1 MGKSQPKSSVVGLGT
16 ESIVYLNTSSQF
28 PTVTKNRRTNGKT
41 QYRFEGFVYQA
52 LAKLGAHVPTLI
64 SVSDDELVM
73 SAFSG
78 ATIDD
83 QIDLYEEVE
92 IFRDIAK
99 DLALDRRILFS
110 GFGPAKL
117 INDQFCG
124 IYDSWGVFL
133 HVALDKLRS
142 SSLLSSDQKKNLST
156 YWQSTAPKIKL
167 EIGMIVHGDFALS
180 AIFVKDKHYEGII
193 DYGDAFI
200 GDPLMDI
207 AYFRFKEI
215 TKGYGQQ
222 IYRLLLEQYLQIT
235 AIDREYAEEV
245 ISLYMIYWAV
255 ERIHADNLE
264 QDLINKFLE
273 KTDALIKHLNKNTK

>member
-1 MGKSQPKSSVVGLGT
+1 ML
-16 ESIVYLNTSSQF
+16 
-28 PTVTKNRRTNGKT
+28 
-41 QYRFEGFVYQA
+41 
-52 LAKLGAHVPTLI
+52 
-64 SVSDDELVM
+64 
-73 SAFSG
+73 
-78 ATIDD
+78 
-83 QIDLYEEVE
+83 
-92 IFRDIAK
+92 
-99 DLALDRRILFS
+99 
-110 GFGPAKL
+110 
-117 INDQFCG
+117 
-124 IYDSWGVFL
+124 
-133 HVALDKLRS
+133 
-142 SSLLSSDQKKNLST
+142 
-156 YWQSTAPKIKL
+156 
-167 EIGMIVHGDFALS
+167 VHGDFALS

-235 AIDREYAEEV
+235 GIDREYAEEV

-255 ERIHADNLE
+255 ERIHADNIE